1 MNSVIT
7 PKIKTGFR
15 KIPLIRNIIRNYDL
29 YLLSL
34 PVLAYYTIFR
44 YVPMYGV
51 QLAFKD
57 FRAVDGIWGSPW
69 IGFEQFL
76 RFFKSANFW
85 TLIRNTL
92 SISIYS
98 LTVGFPLPVL
108 LALMLNEVGHRRF
121 KKTVQMV
128 TYAPHFISTVVI
140 VGMMNIFLTPGTGIV
155 NKFFDV
161 LGLEYIPFL
170 SKPEWFQTLYVFS
183 GVWQNCGWNSIIYMS
198 VLSSVDVQLYEA
210 ARVDGAT
217 KLQKMI
223 HIDFPSIVP
232 TMVILFILNM
242 GGLMNVGFEK
252 VFLMQNPL
260 NMRTGDVISTYV
272 YRVGLIDGDFS
283 FSTAVGLFNSVINFI
298 LLVSVNNISKK
309 LGNNSLW

>member
-1 MNSVIT
+1 LNSVIT

-15 KIPLIRNIIRNYDL
+15 KIPLIKNIIRNYDL

-34 PVLAYYTIFR
+34 PVLAYYIIFR

-51 QLAFKD
+51 QLAFKN

-76 RFFKSANFW
+76 RFFRSANFW
-85 TLIRNTL
+85 NLIRNTL

-98 LTVGFPLPVL
+98 LAVGFPLPVL
-108 LALMLNEVGHRRF
+108 LALMLNEVRHKRF

-183 GVWQNCGWNSIIYMS
+183 GVWQNCGWSSIIYMS
-198 VLSSVDVQLYEA
+198 VLSSVDIQLYEA

-217 KLQKMI
+217 KLQKMV
-223 HIDFPSIVP
+223 HIDLPSIVP

-298 LLVSVNNISKK
+298 LLVSVNTVSKK

>member
-1 MNSVIT
+1 
-7 PKIKTGFR
+7 
-15 KIPLIRNIIRNYDL
+15 
-29 YLLSL
+29 
-34 PVLAYYTIFR
+34 
-44 YVPMYGV
+44 MYGV
-51 QLAFKD
+51 QLAFKN

-76 RFFKSANFW
+76 RFFRSANFW
-85 TLIRNTL
+85 NLIKNTL

-98 LTVGFPLPVL
+98 LAVGFPLPVL
-108 LALMLNEVGHRRF
+108 LALMLNEVRHRRF

-198 VLSSVDVQLYEA
+198 VLSSVDIQLYEA

-217 KLQKMI
+217 KLQKMV
-223 HIDFPSIVP
+223 HIDLPSIVP
-232 TMVILFILNM
+232 TMAILLILNM

-298 LLVSVNNISKK
+298 LLVSVNTISKK